1 VPVLALSQLSRG
13 VEQRGS
19 AEPRLSD
26 LRESGSIEQDADV
39 VIFLYRAEDQNPDA
53 EVELVKAKIAKHR
66 NGPIGEVPL
75 QFRKANTRFYTAAAR
90 EDVPAY

>member
-1 VPVLALSQLSRG
+1 

-39 VIFLYRAEDQNPDA
+39 VIFLYREAEAMPEGDI
-53 EVELVKAKIAKHR
+53 ETIRVKVAKHR
-66 NGPIGEVPL
+66 NGPIGEIAL
-75 QFRKANTRFYTAAAR
+75 QFRKTSTRFYTMAPR
-90 EDVPAY
+90 ESEVVTY

>member
-1 VPVLALSQLSRG
+1 MTT
-13 VEQRGS
+13 

-39 VIFLYRAEDQNPDA
+39 VIFLYRDGEQNPDA
-53 EVELVKAKIAKHR
+53 EVETVKAKVAKHR

-75 QFRKANTRFYTAAAR
+75 QFRKSNTRFYAVAPRDDVAA
-90 EDVPAY
+90 Y